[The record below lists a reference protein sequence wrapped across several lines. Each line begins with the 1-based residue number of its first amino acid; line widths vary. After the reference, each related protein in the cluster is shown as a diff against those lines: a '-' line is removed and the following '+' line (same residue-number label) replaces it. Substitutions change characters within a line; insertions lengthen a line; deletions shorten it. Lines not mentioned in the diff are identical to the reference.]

1 MRALTVS
8 TLVLLAEHSQALDVR
23 KAARNTRRLL
33 PNADVGVPPDAT
45 RHTIPT
51 VNADRLNQ
59 KILQFLASGRAA
71 RRSRVDSLA
80 AATVTARF
88 SALGAAVRAG
98 RVWRR
103 PGRRPGPRSR
113 VGGHTR

>member
-59 KILQFLASGRAA
+59 KILQFLALDVPRDDPGWTALPP
-71 RRSRVDSLA
+71 RR
-80 AATVTARF
+80 
-88 SALGAAVRAG
+88 
-98 RVWRR
+98 
-103 PGRRPGPRSR
+103 
-113 VGGHTR
+113 